1 MILLTNYQL
10 GRSGIPPTVDR
21 DQLKE
26 IFEEFGA
33 VVDAIV
39 MVDQA
44 TNRSRCFGFVTFEQG
59 SNGAQR
65 AIEQQPLNIQGRNVE
80 VKLATPKADQR
91 RAPPAAG
98 PKHVGLRAGISSS
111 TSGEYAGLAVSYG
124 RNGWK
129 AGYGTYAFGKAGW
142 AVQGWEDMGTVPE
155 KNGFSFSMLRDPTEE
170 TPPPVK
176 KARH

>member
-1 MILLTNYQL
+1 MCLVI
-10 GRSGIPPTVDR
+10 GIPPNVDR

-33 VVDAIV
+33 VADAIV

-44 TNRSRCFGFVTFEQG
+44 TNRSRCFGFVTFEPG
-59 SNGAQR
+59 SNGAQL
-65 AIEQQPLNIQGRNVE
+65 AIEKQPLNIQGRNVE

-98 PKHVGLRAGISSS
+98 PKHVGLRAGMATSS
-111 TSGEYAGLAVSYG
+111 TGEYAGLAVSYG

-142 AVQGWEDMGTVPE
+142 AVQGWEDMGPVPE
-155 KNGFSFSMLRDPTEE
+155 KSGFSFSMIRDPSTASDI
-170 TPPPVK
+170 PNPK
-176 KARH
+176 KARY